1 MPTRIIRVAASCA
14 AALAAA
20 GALAACG
27 DERAPAQPAP
37 SHAGTAREATR
48 RAAEALAEARATA
61 ETSLS
66 RAQAVCDR
74 AVQAARVHSQE
85 LAARTQEVCETSLK
99 AGRGGAATGVR
110 AGEEAARAVGKALDD
125 LEEVGRR

>member
-1 MPTRIIRVAASCA
+1 VRSSIIRVAASCA
-14 AALAAA
+14 AALAAT

-27 DERAPAQPAP
+27 DEKAPAQPAP
-37 SHAGTAREATR
+37 SRTGTARDATR

-61 ETSLS
+61 ETSLT

-85 LAARTQEVCETSLK
+85 LADRTEDVCETSLK

-110 AGEEAARAVGKALDD
+110 AGEEATQALRKALDD
-125 LEEVGRR
+125 LEEVGGR

>member
-1 MPTRIIRVAASCA
+1 MRRSIVRGAASCA

-27 DERAPAQPAP
+27 DDQAPAQPAP
-37 SHAGTAREATR
+37 SHTAQARDASR

-85 LAARTQEVCETSLK
+85 LADRTQAVCETSLT

-125 LEEVGRR
+125 LEEVGGR